1 MLLTITYEQP
11 PATDLGYL
19 LHKNPAR
26 AQSFELPFGKAQVF
40 YPSAEDGICT
50 AALLLDID
58 PVGLVRDRR
67 GPSPEGQALT
77 QYVNDRPYVA
87 SSFMSVAI
95 GRVFSTAMSGR
106 SQSHQHLA
114 DSLLPL
120 KPKVL
125 HILLAIADGPRHG
138 YSIMQ
143 EVLERTDGQV
153 RLWPAGLYGLLR
165 ELEKSDWI
173 VESDTRPA
181 ADEDDERRRYF
192 ALTPHGKRVL
202 DAEVRR
208 LEAIVHHAR
217 SSRALRK
224 AARA

>member
-1 MLLTITYEQP
+1 MPDNL
-11 PATDLGYL
+11 
-19 LHKNPAR
+19 R
-26 AQSFELPFGKAQVF
+26 SV
-40 YPSAEDGICT
+40 
-50 AALLLDID
+50 
-58 PVGLVRDRR
+58 DR
-67 GPSPEGQALT
+67 
-77 QYVNDRPYVA
+77 
-87 SSFMSVAI
+87 
-95 GRVFSTAMSGR
+95 
-106 SQSHQHLA
+106 
-114 DSLLPL
+114 LLPL

-125 HILLAIADGPRHG
+125 HILLAVADGPRHG

-143 EVLERTDGQV
+143 EVAERTGGQV
-153 RLWPAGLYGLLR
+153 RLWPAALYGLLR
-165 ELEKSDWI
+165 ELEKADFI
-173 VESDTRPA
+173 VESTHRPA